1 MKNRKKFCLLAKRRG
16 GGNKLFP
23 FLAEMSSS
31 ISEDV
36 TQTTAPGDNCI
47 SQPAIDRAGG
57 YKIQLESHQ
66 TFSARC
72 GKTTRPSIYKRSKF
86 FWPST
91 VKLLTIYNHI

>member
-1 MKNRKKFCLLAKRRG
+1 MSFGKEEG